1 MKKVLTKTVALAIGL
16 CSLFATTSNAQNAD
30 NKWALRG
37 YASVYQ
43 YKGDIGSKEFGS
55 EFFEFGQGR
64 TGFGLGI
71 SRYISPSFDFM
82 LDFSRARIDYNNN
95 YRGGMYAAGRPMN
108 YFFNGEMMNVL
119 GGIKLK
125 LNNGMILKED
135 ARIQPYLALG
145 YGGAFT
151 DVSGR
156 GRYGTFGTEGAQYG
170 PIPRNPSTDGDLNH
184 DLFWGAAGINFRL
197 SDRVGLLVQTSQMY
211 LTTDQTDGFSDPG
224 DDEKNDRFLT
234 HNFGLTFALGKPKDT
249 DMDGVP
255 DRKDK
260 CPDTPSGV
268 KVDENGCPVDTD
280 ADSVP
285 DYQDNCPDVAGIA
298 ALNGCPDRD
307 NDGVADAQDQCPDQ
321 PGTAALQGC
330 PDADAD
336 GVADAQDQCPDTPA
350 GTQVSA
356 TGCPLDADAD
366 GVSDDLD
373 KCPGTATGTQ
383 VDSTGCPIRKPI
395 PRGVSRGNL
404 QDTTYIQFEFDKAVL
419 RKVSFA
425 KLDQVARFL
434 KLNPTFSVNVSGH
447 ADARGTD
454 EYNQALSERRAAA
467 VARYLTSTGKI
478 ARNRVTTVGYGE
490 SQPRAS
496 NDTAEGMAQN
506 RRAQVELQVLDV
518 VVE

>member
-1 MKKVLTKTVALAIGL
+1 MKKVLNKTVALALGL

-43 YKGDIGSKEFGS
+43 YKGDIGSEFY
-55 EFFEFGQGR
+55 EWGQGR
-64 TGFGLGI
+64 TGWGIGI

-95 YRGGMYAAGRPMN
+95 YMGGTMAAGQPGN
-108 YFFNGEMMNVL
+108 LFFNGEMMNVL
-119 GGIKLK
+119 GGFKLK

-151 DVSGR
+151 DVSGI
-156 GRYGTFGTEGAQYG
+156 GRYGRFGTEFG
-170 PIPRNPSTDGDLNH
+170 PAAANPSTDGDLNH
-184 DLFWGAAGINFRL
+184 DLFWGAAGVNIRL
-197 SDRVGLLVQTSQMY
+197 SDRLGLMVQTGQSY
-211 LTTDQTDGFSDPG
+211 LTTDQTDGFRDPE
-224 DDEKNDRFLT
+224 DKKNDRFLM
-234 HNFGLTFALGKPKDT
+234 HNFGLTYAIGKAKDT

-280 ADSVP
+280 QDSVP
-285 DYQDNCPDVAGIA
+285 DYQDNCPDVAGVA

-330 PDADAD
+330 PDADGD

-356 TGCPLDADAD
+356 TGCPLDADGD
-366 GVSDDLD
+366 GVSDALD
-373 KCPGTATGTQ
+373 KCPDTPAGTQ
-383 VDSTGCPIRKPI
+383 VDSTGCQLRKPI
-395 PRGVSRGNL
+395 PRGVGRGNL

-434 KLNPTFSVNVSGH
+434 KANPTFSVNVSGH

-467 VARYLTSTGKI
+467 VARYLTTTGRI
-478 ARNRVTTVGYGE
+478 AKNRITTVGYGE

-496 NDTAEGMAQN
+496 NDTPEGMAQN

>member
-1 MKKVLTKTVALAIGL
+1 
-16 CSLFATTSNAQNAD
+16 
-30 NKWALRG
+30 
-37 YASVYQ
+37 
-43 YKGDIGSKEFGS
+43 
-55 EFFEFGQGR
+55 
-64 TGFGLGI
+64 
-71 SRYISPSFDFM
+71 
-82 LDFSRARIDYNNN
+82 
-95 YRGGMYAAGRPMN
+95 
-108 YFFNGEMMNVL
+108 
-119 GGIKLK
+119 
-125 LNNGMILKED
+125 
-135 ARIQPYLALG
+135 
-145 YGGAFT
+145 
-151 DVSGR
+151 
-156 GRYGTFGTEGAQYG
+156 
-170 PIPRNPSTDGDLNH
+170 
-184 DLFWGAAGINFRL
+184 
-197 SDRVGLLVQTSQMY
+197 
-211 LTTDQTDGFSDPG
+211 
-224 DDEKNDRFLT
+224 
-234 HNFGLTFALGKPKDT
+234 
-249 DMDGVP
+249 GVP

-280 ADSVP
+280 QDSVP
-285 DYQDNCPDVAGIA
+285 DYQDNCPDVAGVA

-330 PDADAD
+330 PDADGD

-356 TGCPLDADAD
+356 TGCPLDADGD
-366 GVSDDLD
+366 GVSDALD
-373 KCPGTATGTQ
+373 KCPDTPAGTQ
-383 VDSTGCPIRKPI
+383 VDSTGCQLRKPI
-395 PRGVSRGNL
+395 PRGVGRGNL

-434 KLNPTFSVNVSGH
+434 KQNPTFSVNVSGH

-467 VARYLTSTGKI
+467 VARYLTTTGRI
-478 ARNRVTTVGYGE
+478 AKNRITTVGYGE

-496 NDTAEGMAQN
+496 NDTPEGMAQN